1 MRSQG
6 SREKRVGL
14 IQPGLPIQHPKG
26 RPGTL
31 GAYGL
36 TRDGLITLISTGHTL
51 TNLWRAKVGDPI
63 LVYALTDLENQES
76 LSEIVWT
83 PRIRGIEEDLPVVLR
98 SPIKPRDGMKVIKS
112 GWRTGVTTGEIREGD
127 WEATI
132 EYRDGSKRKYK
143 DLGLAQIEADHGDS
157 GSVLFA
163 CEGYQPVG
171 MIVAKDKIYS
181 NTVYFVKFT
190 SVTTLEGI
198 FCPISVPNDSTGL
211 HKEIVSSLVPDG
223 LFMQKSNL
231 TTRKISE
238 IMGMLGATISG
249 ESSTSIKAFNSS
261 KKMKIG
267 EMIHSYD
274 GRIAFNKEKNII
286 GIIFAGSST
295 HSVVMP
301 IDRILAALDLELV
314 KYS

>member
-1 MRSQG
+1 MMSQDN
-6 SREKRVGL
+6 REKRIGL

-26 RPGTL
+26 MPGTL

-36 TRDGLITLISTGHTL
+36 TKDGFITLVSTGHTL
-51 TNLWRAKVGDPI
+51 TNLWKAKVGDPI
-63 LVYALTDLENQES
+63 LVYALTDAENQGS
-76 LSEIVWT
+76 LSEIIWT
-83 PRIRGIEEDLPVVLR
+83 PRIRGIEEDLPVVLK
-98 SPIKPRDGMKVIKS
+98 SPTEPRDGMKVIKS

-143 DLGLAQIEADHGDS
+143 NLGLAQIEAEHGDS
-157 GSVLFA
+157 GSVLFT

-171 MIVAKDKIYS
+171 MIVAKHKIYS

-190 SVTTLEGI
+190 NVTKLKGV
-198 FCPISVPNDSTGL
+198 FCPISLPQDSTGL
-211 HKEIVSSLVPDG
+211 HKEIVASLVPDG
-223 LFMQKSNL
+223 LFMQKSDL
-231 TTRKISE
+231 TAKKIGEVMS
-238 IMGMLGATISG
+238 MLGVTIPD
-249 ESSTSIKAFNSS
+249 ENNASIKAFNSP

-267 EMIHSYD
+267 EMIYSYD
-274 GRIAFNKEKNII
+274 GRIAFNKDRKII
-286 GIIFAGSST
+286 GIVFAGSST

-301 IDRILAALDLELV
+301 IDRILSALNLELV